1 MAGNRNSG
9 GRNRK
14 PRILKEMQGSL
25 NVTRDNHPVPQVPE
39 MLSMSM
45 PTDLRLTEYGSK
57 VWDQLAPNLVKAG
70 ILKETDIQAF
80 AVYCNEYARYLKMA
94 EYIFEHGETYM
105 TATGNPSKR
114 PEVSIMNEALK
125 VVNSY
130 QTRFGLTPADRDRIK
145 VEKENDGGIESLI
158 T

>member
-1 MAGNRNSG
+1 
-9 GRNRK
+9 
-14 PRILKEMQGSL
+14 
-25 NVTRDNHPVPQVPE
+25 
-39 MLSMSM
+39 
-45 PTDLRLTEYGSK
+45 
-57 VWDQLAPNLVKAG
+57 LVKAG

-94 EYIFEHGETYM
+94 EVIKEHGEVYLDKM
-105 TATGNPSKR
+105 NNPKKR
-114 PEVSIMNEALK
+114 PEVQVMNEALK